1 MNIPKTPLYVVCA
14 AAGLALLLA
23 TFCGVNVPL
32 ILL

>member
-1 MNIPKTPLYVVCA
+1 MHIPVTPLYVVCA
-14 AAGLALLLA
+14 ATGLSLLLA